1 MTNVCDLA
9 IQHIYDEMPDLA
21 CEALTKVMDT
31 KRSLCAES
39 AQRETD
45 SNNLMDT
52 LDIAQR

>member
-9 IQHIYDEMPDLA
+9 IQRIYDEMPDLA
-21 CEALTKVMDT
+21 CETLTKVMDT